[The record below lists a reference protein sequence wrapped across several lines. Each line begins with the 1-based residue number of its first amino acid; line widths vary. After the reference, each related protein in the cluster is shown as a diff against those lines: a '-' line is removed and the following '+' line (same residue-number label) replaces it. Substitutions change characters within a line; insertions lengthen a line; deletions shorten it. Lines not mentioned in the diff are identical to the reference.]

1 MAMLP
6 VKCAQC
12 GASIEVDD
20 TKETGKCPY
29 CGTTYV
35 TQRVVNNYN
44 TFVYEKETVLWA
56 GETGKVGCI
65 VYAAKFLLILVALF
79 EIIFALIA
87 VFFDIGLHDKWKTF
101 GVLQACLLILAVIF
115 PVMCF
120 QMMGVRYSLTN
131 ERVFFYFGMGDA
143 NHFLYTEIVDI
154 KLKYAFFERDKKRGT
169 IWIKLRD
176 KRPRPFRNHL
186 RSVAEP
192 EKVYALIKSLMGEQ
206 ICKESQK

>member
-65 VYAAKFLLILVALF
+65 VYLSLIH
-79 EIIFALIA
+79 I
-87 VFFDIGLHDKWKTF
+87 
-101 GVLQACLLILAVIF
+101 
-115 PVMCF
+115 
-120 QMMGVRYSLTN
+120 
-131 ERVFFYFGMGDA
+131 
-143 NHFLYTEIVDI
+143 
-154 KLKYAFFERDKKRGT
+154 
-169 IWIKLRD
+169 
-176 KRPRPFRNHL
+176 
-186 RSVAEP
+186 
-192 EKVYALIKSLMGEQ
+192 
-206 ICKESQK
+206 